1 MVSFWHFARS
11 TDPQKMPA
19 AAHQISRSAAQQAA
33 QIRAAGPDQR
43 SSCKTAHQI
52 QRSAQQRAQISA
64 ADQLKTCIFF
74 GDLKTAFF
82 LNFGKS

>member
-19 AAHQISRSAAQQAA
+19 AAHQISSAAAQQAA

-64 ADQLKTCIFF
+64 AKQLKSSIF
-74 GDLKTAFF
+74 LMV
-82 LNFGKS
+82 